1 MAEAS
6 RDEAY
11 AAALYSVAN
20 AEGQLGAVRDELF
33 GIARAVE
40 GNDELRNALDDPH
53 LPAERRQ
60 QIVEDLLAGKAAD
73 ITIGLV
79 SMVVGAGRGRHLPD
93 IVDALLEMSA
103 QEEGRKVAE
112 VRSAIALTDDQQERL
127 ADALERSTGDAVEVR
142 VTVDPSVIGGLVVR
156 VGDTVIDG
164 SVRHRMS
171 QLRDALGRA
180 A

>member
-20 AEGQLGAVRDELF
+20 AEGQLAAVGDELF
-33 GIARAVE
+33 AIGRAVE
-40 GNDELRNALDDPH
+40 ANDELRDALDDPH
-53 LPAERRQ
+53 LPADRRQ
-60 QIVEDLLAGKAAD
+60 QIIEDLLAGKASD
-73 ITIGLV
+73 LTVGLV
-79 SMVVGAGRGRHLPD
+79 SMVVGAGRGRHLPG

-103 QEEGRKVAE
+103 QEEGRKLAE
-112 VRSAIALTDDQQERL
+112 VRSAIALTDDQQTRL
-127 ADALERSTGDAVEVR
+127 AEALEQSTGDPVEVR